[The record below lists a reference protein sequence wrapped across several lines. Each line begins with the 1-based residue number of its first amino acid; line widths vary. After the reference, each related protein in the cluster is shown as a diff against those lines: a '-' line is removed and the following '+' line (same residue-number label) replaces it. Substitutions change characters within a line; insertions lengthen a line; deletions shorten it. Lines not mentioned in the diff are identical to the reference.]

1 MIKPGTC
8 WLSVESFK
16 TEVWIAKLLNLYKT
30 IISYYYDINM
40 INHIAMISSFQVHRS
55 PDHSPILYSE
65 KGTTKLP
72 MDSDRGVF

>member
-40 INHIAMISSFQVHRS
+40 INHIAMISSFQVLAYS
-55 PDHSPILYSE
+55 PKSLSKVAVFSFYMSE
-65 KGTTKLP
+65 
-72 MDSDRGVF
+72 

>member
-40 INHIAMISSFQVHRS
+40 INHIAMISSFQVLAYS
-55 PDHSPILYSE
+55 PKSLSKLGKGSSFLILHE
-65 KGTTKLP
+65 
-72 MDSDRGVF
+72 